1 MRVEL
6 RALRLADPP
15 ERWEA
20 LGFDVSD
27 ASCDLG
33 GVRLQPGAR
42 GSGITGWTLSGIA
55 VGTREIDGLETEV
68 AGEVPPPEAAT
79 HPNGALA
86 VDHVVV
92 TTPDFERTATALDV
106 AGMSLRRV
114 VERRDG
120 GRMGFRRLGPAI
132 LELVETKD
140 GPSGPARFW
149 GLVVVVDDLHAL
161 AGRLGEQLASI
172 RDAVQPGRR
181 IATLRASAG
190 LGEAVAFISPE
201 RH

>member
-1 MRVEL
+1 
-6 RALRLADPP
+6 
-15 ERWEA
+15 
-20 LGFDVSD
+20 
-27 ASCDLG
+27 
-33 GVRLQPGAR
+33 
-42 GSGITGWTLSGIA
+42 
-55 VGTREIDGLETEV
+55 
-68 AGEVPPPEAAT
+68 
-79 HPNGALA
+79 
-86 VDHVVV
+86 
-92 TTPDFERTATALDV
+92 
-106 AGMSLRRV
+106 
-114 VERRDG
+114 
-120 GRMGFRRLGPAI
+120 MGFRRLGPAI

-161 AGRLGEQLASI
+161 AGRLGEQLGSI